1 MGSLEESREIDADRF
16 QTRQRLDREK
26 SRRGARQRPEKYTH
40 AVATVI
46 RIDKSEDPRLGDYVG
61 LRESTLRHLL
71 ETERGVF
78 IAEGSKVIRR
88 ALAAGF
94 APRSFLL
101 AERWLDELSD
111 VLEPVDAPVFVVT
124 EELAERITGFHVHRG
139 ALASLHRTAPL
150 KVADVLAG
158 RRVMVLQDLVDHTNV
173 GAIIRNAAALGWDGL
188 LVSAR
193 CADPLYRRSIK
204 VSMGTVFSLPW
215 ARLQDGVD
223 IGALLHGAG
232 FRVAA
237 LALSPD
243 AVALGDFAASLAPT
257 DRLAVLLGTEGHGL
271 TADWVAAAEAVVEI
285 PMRAGVD
292 SLNVAAASAIAGYAL
307 G

>member
-1 MGSLEESREIDADRF
+1 
-16 QTRQRLDREK
+16 
-26 SRRGARQRPEKYTH
+26 
-40 AVATVI
+40 VATVI
-46 RIDKSEDPRLGDYVG
+46 SIDNSEDPRLADYVG
-61 LRESTLRHLL
+61 LREATLRHLL

-88 ALAAGF
+88 ALEAGY

-101 AERWLDELSD
+101 AERWLGELAD
-111 VLEPVDAPVFVVT
+111 VLDPLDAPVYLVT
-124 EELAERITGFHVHRG
+124 EDMAERVTGFHVHRG
-139 ALASLHRTAPL
+139 ALASLHRTARHD
-150 KVADVLAG
+150 VGDVLAG

-173 GAIIRNAAALGWDGL
+173 GAIIRNAAGLGWDGM

-215 ARLQDGVD
+215 ARLPEGTD

-243 AVALGDFAASLAPT
+243 AVTMGEFAASLAPG

-271 TADWVAAAEAVVEI
+271 TADWVAAADAVVEI

-307 G
+307 A